1 MSILTAIDIF
11 ALVDYFPP
19 QQSKAELPV
28 QKTAD
33 IQTQWRAHLVYII
46 LCLLAGCAV
55 PVQRFQHYVDG
66 KPVSEEV
73 YRATRFYND
82 ALPLIE
88 ANRLAEARI
97 KLMAAVRLAPDF
109 YAAHYD
115 LGLVLRQ
122 LGREQDALQHFKT
135 IVIAKADLPLAWL
148 SLGTMH
154 MDAGNDK
161 EAIAVFTDAFSRFSE
176 TTWQRAPEFYYNFGT
191 ALGKVGRT
199 DEGIEKLKLAL
210 RADSEMRFAWMNL
223 GLFYQAR
230 GKLPESIAHYR
241 EFIKRFPADADAPMI
256 VDAIKVLEAE
266 LREASAIQR
275 RSEHEY
281 YAEVTRTQPGIWP
294 RVSMPL
300 RVYIHPGDGTPGF
313 QPRFNGFL
321 QVAFQ
326 DWVNASEGRVS
337 VRFVDQPSDADIEC
351 VWTSDPSR
359 LRNRAEGG
367 EAQVYVQDGVILKA
381 MIIILTVPVNR
392 MNPVTENLIRT
403 VALHEVGHALGL
415 LGHSPKPE
423 DVMFF
428 SAGIT
433 DSKPELSARDRK
445 TLVRLYSQD

>member
-1 MSILTAIDIF
+1 
-11 ALVDYFPP
+11 
-19 QQSKAELPV
+19 
-28 QKTAD
+28 
-33 IQTQWRAHLVYII
+33 
-46 LCLLAGCAV
+46 
-55 PVQRFQHYVDG
+55 
-66 KPVSEEV
+66 
-73 YRATRFYND
+73 
-82 ALPLIE
+82 
-88 ANRLAEARI
+88 
-97 KLMAAVRLAPDF
+97 
-109 YAAHYD
+109 
-115 LGLVLRQ
+115 LVLRQ

-154 MDAGNDK
+154 MDAGNDN
-161 EAIAVFTDAFSRFSE
+161 EAVTVFTDAFGRFPE
-176 TTWQRAPEFYYNFGT
+176 TTWQRMPEFYYNFGT

-210 RADSEMRFAWMNL
+210 RADAQMPFAWMNL
-223 GLFYQAR
+223 GLFYQAL

-241 EFIKRFPADADAPMI
+241 EFVKRFPADADAPMI
-256 VDAIKVLEAE
+256 ADVIKILEAE
-266 LREASAIQR
+266 LREASAIQT

-294 RVSMPL
+294 PLSMPL
-300 RVYIHPGDGTPGF
+300 RVHIHPGDGTPGF
-313 QPRFNGFL
+313 QPRFNEFL
-321 QVAFQ
+321 RAAFQ
-326 DWVNASEGRVS
+326 DWGNASEGRVS

-415 LGHSPKPE
+415 LGHSPRPE

-445 TLVRLYSQD
+445 TLLRLYSIGGQR